1 MGISLSFTMVNG
13 KMNKNPNN
21 TVPSQGNSKNNTTQ
35 QVEMSENIAQNIQPD
50 KSFLQNLIVGSS
62 LTSLALL
69 LGVFLTNKSIFISQL
84 VVDEEYTSSEVTLP
98 ASPTESANEGQST
111 PKTSIDKGD
120 SQRPEE
126 NQLLPNQ
133 LILSEAVTVLN
144 SVSASSFSQ
153 AIIKASEIPR
163 RDPLYP
169 EAENQI
175 ESWSLTILYIASGR
189 ALKGD
194 YDGAIAAAKLVPRN
208 VRPIYQEAQ
217 LAIAE
222 WQTETAKQKK
232 VKEGFNEA
240 LLKSAKEQIK
250 PGQASSYIIAIN
262 EARKIRASE
271 PKYEK
276 AQKLIAQWSDTI
288 FSIAKVRAKNK
299 NLSEAILAG
308 ELVPY
313 GTPTYE
319 SAQKALADW
328 KSQKQT
334 KKRNE
339 QIR

>member
-1 MGISLSFTMVNG
+1 
-13 KMNKNPNN
+13 MNKNPNN

-84 VVDEEYTSSEVTLP
+84 VVDKEYTSPEVTLP

-208 VRPIYQEAQ
+208 VRPIYQKAQ

-222 WQTETAKQKK
+222 WELQAAKQKK
-232 VKEGFNEA
+232 ANEGFNEA
-240 LLKSAKEQIK
+240 LLKSAKKQIK
-250 PGQASSYIIAIN
+250 PGQASSYTKAIN
-262 EARKIRASE
+262 EARKISSGE
-271 PKYEK
+271 PQYEE
-276 AQKLIAQWSDTI
+276 AQKLIAHWSNII
-288 FSIAKVRAKNK
+288 FNIAKVRANNK

-308 ELVPY
+308 ELVPH
-313 GTPTYE
+313 GTPPYE

-328 KSQKQT
+328 KSQKER
-334 KKRNE
+334 KESE
-339 QIR
+339 QIKE

>member
-1 MGISLSFTMVNG
+1 
-13 KMNKNPNN
+13 MNKNPNN

>member
-1 MGISLSFTMVNG
+1 
-13 KMNKNPNN
+13 MNKNPNN

-208 VRPIYQEAQ
+208 VMPIYQKAQ

-222 WQTETAKQKK
+222 WELQAAKQKK
-232 VKEGFNEA
+232 ANEGFNEA
-240 LLKSAKEQIK
+240 LLKYAKKHIK
-250 PGQASSYIIAIN
+250 PGQSSSYTKAIN
-262 EARKIRASE
+262 EARKISSGE
-271 PKYEK
+271 PQYEE
-276 AQKLIAQWSDTI
+276 AQKLIAQWSNII
-288 FSIAKVRAKNK
+288 FNIAKVRANNK

-308 ELVPY
+308 ELVPH
-313 GTPTYE
+313 GTPPYE

-328 KSQKQT
+328 KSQKER
-334 KKRNE
+334 KESE
-339 QIR
+339 QIKE